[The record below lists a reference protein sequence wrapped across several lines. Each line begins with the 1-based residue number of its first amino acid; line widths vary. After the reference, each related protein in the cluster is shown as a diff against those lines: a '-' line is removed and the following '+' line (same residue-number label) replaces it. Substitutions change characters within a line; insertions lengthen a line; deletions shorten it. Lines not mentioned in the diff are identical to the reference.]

1 MIVLFVFCVGIV
13 KFIVES
19 GDVFCVII
27 FVCWWGSIDCVIIVW
42 FVLNDIMYSVIVKVL
57 GLKGSM
63 IIVLNGLFV
72 IGIFGFM
79 LLLLLIIK
87 VCDVYVLF
95 YMLLLVLF

>member
-19 GDVFCVII
+19 GGVFCVII

-72 IGIFGFM
+72 KGIFGFM
-79 LLLLLIIK
+79 LLLLLIIR